1 MKNIIITGGAGFIGS
16 SLVNFFLKK
25 KNYYICIID
34 DLSTGKRSNINFK
47 NNKIKFIKGDCSEDK
62 IINKIPKKKYDV
74 LFHIA
79 GQSSGEIS
87 FDDPSNDLN
96 RNLLSTVKLAQFCL
110 KNKVKK
116 IVYASSMSVY
126 GNLKNNNY
134 LAKVNDSCEPLSFYG
149 LSKLSSENY
158 LKLFSK
164 QGLKYSILRLF
175 NVYGANQ
182 DMKNLRQG
190 MISIYLAQLLKSNT
204 VIVKGSL
211 KRFRDF
217 IYIDDVVSIFYGC
230 YMKSITNNKIYNV
243 STGVKTSVREVLK
256 ILSDNLNLNIKIIKK
271 QGTPGDQ
278 FGIFSNS
285 TDLKRTMKLK
295 NFIPIFT
302 GIKKMIKSHKK

>member
-34 DLSTGKRSNINFK
+34 DLSTGKLSNINFK

-96 RNLLSTVKLAQFCL
+96 RNLLSTVKLSQFCL

-134 LAKVNDSCEPLSFYG
+134 LAKVNDFCVPLSFYG

-158 LKLFSK
+158 LQLFSK

-211 KRFRDF
+211 ERFRDF
-217 IYIDDVVSIFYGC
+217 IYIDDVVSTFYGC
-230 YMKSITNNKIYNV
+230 YVKSITNNKIYNV

-256 ILSDNLNLNIKIIKK
+256 ILSDNLNSNIKIIKK

-285 TDLKRTMKLK
+285 TDLKRTMKFK
-295 NFIPIFT
+295 NFIPIST
-302 GIKKMIKSHKK
+302 GIKKMIKSHKR